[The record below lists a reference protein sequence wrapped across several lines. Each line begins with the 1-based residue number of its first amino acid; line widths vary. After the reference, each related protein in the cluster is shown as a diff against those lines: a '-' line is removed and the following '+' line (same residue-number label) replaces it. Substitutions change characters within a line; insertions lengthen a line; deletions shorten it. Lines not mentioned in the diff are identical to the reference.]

1 MVRKLKLLTV
11 VAVAVSTLGVTGS
24 AEAHIGRGRGGGG
37 GGIGIR
43 IGGGGIGLVPRA
55 RQGNGNAAVP
65 RATTP
70 APRAPVAPAPA
81 PVVQKPAV
89 PKNSPP
95 SSTTVK
101 SPAPKAS
108 VTKASTEAST
118 IPSPTKVPATAS
130 GPKAKPAAEPQPQ
143 TTDNVVATEVDSGA
157 VDTPLDQPMTFSP
170 ETKVI
175 LKAAGASTTVESEEA
190 GSVEAKP
197 AETKKVPALVKVPVG
212 ATVTLNSKDLSEKEG
227 QVILQIGEIALPAT
241 IKQWKSDAVV
251 CTLPIVGLTKAS
263 KATLHLLNADG
274 QTASTLTVELVTTL
288 PTSSDAL
295 PNSLDA
301 GNFER

>member
-1 MVRKLKLLTV
+1 
-11 VAVAVSTLGVTGS
+11 VS
-24 AEAHIGRGRGGGG
+24 
-37 GGIGIR
+37 
-43 IGGGGIGLVPRA
+43 
-55 RQGNGNAAVP
+55 
-65 RATTP
+65 
-70 APRAPVAPAPA
+70 
-81 PVVQKPAV
+81 
-89 PKNSPP
+89 
-95 SSTTVK
+95 

-108 VTKASTEAST
+108 VTNAGAKATT
-118 IPSPTKVPATAS
+118 IPSPTKVPATVPATGPATAS

-143 TTDNVVATEVDSGA
+143 TTDNVVGTEVDSGA
-157 VDTPLDQPMTFSP
+157 VDTPLDQPTTFSP

-175 LKAAGASTTVESEEA
+175 LKAAGASATAEPEE
-190 GSVEAKP
+190 GSPVEAKSAESKP
-197 AETKKVPALVKVPVG
+197 AETKNVPALVKVPVG

-263 KATLHLLNADG
+263 KGTLHLLNADG

-295 PNSLDA
+295 PSSLDA
-301 GNFER
+301 GSFER